1 MRSALIAAFLLV
13 ASSAAGQNVWQMNA
27 GIQSQYNSAFNQA
40 FPPRYYY
47 GGGYGYGGYGVR
59 NYRIGSPAWFD
70 RQREISALEDQAW
83 ELQRINRNLQWMQM
97 DQQFQPLRRRR

>member
-27 GIQSQYNSAFNQA
+27 GIQNQYNSAFNQA

-97 DQQFQPLRRRR
+97 DQQFRRRR